1 MWSAETSSPYLTEII
16 NDLTLSQSFPSW
28 PGAEVDGFG
37 AEEEETEDEAA
48 PEEEPAAEA
57 SPEFPKN

>member
-1 MWSAETSSPYLTEII
+1 M
-16 NDLTLSQSFPSW
+16 SQSFPSW

-57 SPEFPKN
+57 SPEYPEN